1 MESWTLSA
9 TLGDVFLDV
18 AFIGSCL
25 LVAIL
30 LRRFVPVFQEYLVPA
45 SLIAG
50 FVGLAAGPEVLGVI
64 VFPIERMG
72 AYVYH
77 LLALTFICVGLHG
90 GGARHTYGAVN
101 LGFMQVMSML
111 LQGILGISIA
121 VTVMLLLD
129 GGVQPASGMLLP
141 LGFAMGPGIAYSIGR
156 SWEAY
161 GFEQAASV
169 GLTLAAIGFLAAY
182 FVGVALVNRGIRR
195 GIAGREASGGVS
207 RAERTGIRD
216 EDSRPEAGRLTFF
229 PGAIEPLAFHLA
241 VVGAIYLATYWLTG
255 LIASGL
261 VYAGLEAEVPVA
273 WSFHF
278 ILANLIALASRR
290 LLRLAGA
297 DGVFDDGMLH
307 RLTGLMADFLIAVSI
322 MAISLSMAW
331 RYALPIALMS
341 VLAVVMTYFTLRYA
355 SERVFTTYRFERFAG
370 MFGEM
375 TGTVTSGL
383 ALIRILD
390 PEYRSPVAQDLVLSS
405 GMALGLGFPLLMI
418 INLPFTV
425 FEGRLEGIF
434 VVAGLMLGYLAV
446 ILVAWR
452 LFLRRSAGGY
462 PDA

>member
-1 MESWTLSA
+1 MESWTLTVS
-9 TLGDVFLDV
+9 LGDIFLDV

-25 LVAIL
+25 LAATA

-50 FVGLAAGPEVLGVI
+50 FLGLTAGPEVLGMV
-64 VFPIERMG
+64 VFPLERMG

-90 GGARHTYGAVN
+90 GGRRHTYGAVN

-111 LQGILGISIA
+111 LQGLLGIA
-121 VTVMLLLD
+121 VAVSVMLLLD
-129 GGVQPASGMLLP
+129 PGVWPAAGMLLP

-169 GLTLAAIGFLAAY
+169 GLTLAAVGFLAAY
-182 FVGVALVNRGIRR
+182 FVGVTLVNRGLKSGEAHRKSPD
-195 GIAGREASGGVS
+195 GIS

-216 EDSRPEAGRLTFF
+216 VGSRPEAGKLTFF
-229 PGAIEPLAFHLA
+229 PGAIEPLAFHLGT
-241 VVGAIYLATYWLTG
+241 VGAIYLLTYLLTDM
-255 LIASGL
+255 IAMGL
-261 VYAGLEAEVPVA
+261 VRIGLEAEVPIA

-278 ILANLIALASRR
+278 ILANLLALGARR
-290 LLRLAGA
+290 ILRLARA
-297 DGVFDDGMLH
+297 DRVFDDGMLH

-322 MAISLSMAW
+322 MAISLNMAW

-341 VLAVVMTYFTLRYA
+341 VLGVIMTYFTLRYA
-355 SERVFTTYRFERFAG
+355 SERVFQRYRFERFAG

-405 GMALGLGFPLLMI
+405 GMALGLGFPLLLVL
-418 INLPFTV
+418 NLPFTM
-425 FEGRLEGIF
+425 FEGKLEGVL
-434 VVAGLMLGYLAV
+434 VVAGLMIAYLV
-446 ILVAWR
+446 ILLIAWR
-452 LFLRRSAGGY
+452 LFMSRATVEQS
-462 PDA
+462 DT